1 MCNLV
6 YADDTVQVIMQALQE
21 PAVEGRVFNLCAPKP
36 PTWNEYFAH
45 YAQALRVPL
54 PKVSSMM
61 LALET
66 KLLAAPLKVT
76 QLLAGKLGIQ
86 TPDPMPS
93 ALLRLFGQKIL
104 LRNAAIEQFLRPK
117 WMPLEEGLARAA
129 AWLKGQGAVM
139 AVRRATVTGKRV
151 VPGR

>member
-1 MCNLV
+1 
-6 YADDTVQVIMQALQE
+6 
-21 PAVEGRVFNLCAPKP
+21 
-36 PTWNEYFAH
+36 
-45 YAQALRVPL
+45 
-54 PKVSSMM
+54 MM

-66 KLLAAPLKVT
+66 KLLAVPLKVT
-76 QLLAGKLGIQ
+76 QLLADKVGIR

-104 LRNAAIEQFLRPK
+104 LRNAAIEQFLRPT
-117 WMPLEEGLARAA
+117 WMPLEEGLARTA

-139 AVRRATVTGKRV
+139 AVRRATVTGKRA